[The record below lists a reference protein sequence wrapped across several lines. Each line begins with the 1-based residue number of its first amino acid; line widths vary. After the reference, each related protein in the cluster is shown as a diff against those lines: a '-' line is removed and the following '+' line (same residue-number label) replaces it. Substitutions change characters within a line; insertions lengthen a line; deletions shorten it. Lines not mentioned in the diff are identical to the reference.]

1 MEEMVTQT
9 AEAQRRL
16 KGTEIGKYWKLAEKD
31 KGLQEFCDFISTQ
44 FGSPT
49 LVPMGFIQLVANS
62 LADLELTK
70 TARTTTHRLT
80 TPPPDTSPCSIRF
93 SLGSCRFSPRPSSRR
108 NSPPKSA
115 RTGSWFRPGDARR
128 SERQQPFKPTRAPAP
143 PLEPFRFVFLNF

>member
-31 KGLQEFCDFISTQ
+31 KGLQEFCDFISTR

-62 LADLELTK
+62 LADLERRK
-70 TARTTTHRLT
+70 DGKNNDAPIDH
-80 TPPPDTSPCSIRF
+80 PAAGYEPMF
-93 SLGSCRFSPRPSSRR
+93 YSLFFGFVPVLAEAIFEPEFAAQVR
-108 NSPPKSA
+108 KD
-115 RTGSWFRPGDARR
+115 WELVQARR
-128 SERQQPFKPTRAPAP
+128 RQKK
-143 PLEPFRFVFLNF
+143 